1 MMETIPLDG
10 SIDLAALDDFLASDR
25 TPPDCMQL
33 SELDGFLAGIV
44 AGPEIIPPSIWL
56 PMIWHGDEP
65 DYASIEEMQAIHG
78 TIMRRYNEI
87 IRLLDTAPDAFRLVL
102 VAQEDGSFDAS
113 DWTLGF
119 LQAMAL
125 CQDGWEPLLRD
136 RRAGALMV
144 PIMLVASTTDK
155 ANLPLDADER
165 MPDIE
170 MAKLLAGAPQLLG
183 LSVAGIRAFF
193 QKRRSKPQGRG
204 TARAWSTQS
213 A

>member
-10 SIDLAALDDFLASDR
+10 SIDLATLDEFLASDR
-25 TPPDCMQL
+25 TPPNCMQL

-44 AGPEIIPPSIWL
+44 AGPRIIPPSIWL
-56 PMIWHGDEP
+56 PIIWHGAEP

-78 TIMRRYNEI
+78 TIMRRHNEI
-87 IRLLDTAPDAFRLVL
+87 IRVLDTAPDAYRLVL
-102 VAQEDGSFDAS
+102 VAQDDGSFDVS

-125 CQDGWEPLLRD
+125 CQDEWEPLMGD
-136 RRAGALMV
+136 RHAGALMV

-155 ANLPLDADER
+155 HSLRLDPDER
-165 MPDIE
+165 MPDTE

-193 QKRRSKPQGRG
+193 QKRRSKPQGRDM
-204 TARAWSTQS
+204 ARARPMRR